1 VLISYWLGTVNRM
14 SGRHAHLESQSAFN
28 PIGEGYRYLL
38 LTIITV
44 AVIFSATVL
53 VLSAAS
59 QPKVVATV
67 SGAVPTAM
75 PANMPGMGPSS
86 IAAPVAA
93 SAPVASAKPVTVN
106 EISRAASDVPPP
118 ITRTTPTIVVL
129 TLETK
134 EVVAKLDDGQTYS
147 YWTFDGTVP
156 GPMLRVRVGDTVELH
171 LKNAPGDLMQHSI
184 DLHAVNGPGGGSG
197 ATAVSPGKEATLTFK
212 ALNAGL
218 YVYHCATA
226 PIPMH
231 IINGMFGMI
240 LVEPVGGLPK
250 VDREYYVMQ
259 SELYTTTPFGAPGQH
274 DFSNDK
280 MLAEAPDYVL
290 FNGRV
295 GALTGAG
302 ALKAKVGEKIRI
314 YFGVGGFVDSNFH
327 IIGEIYDRVYPEGAL
342 GQPLENV
349 QTTLV
354 PAGGATAVE
363 FTVQVP
369 GRYLLVDHALPRALN
384 KGAAG
389 YLEVEGAPDP
399 SVFDGAAGSGH

>member
-1 VLISYWLGTVNRM
+1 M
-14 SGRHAHLESQSAFN
+14 SGHRLQVESRPVFN
-28 PIGEGYRYLL
+28 PMGEGYRYLL

-44 AVIFSATVL
+44 AVLFTSTVL
-53 VLSAAS
+53 VLTAAS
-59 QPKVVATV
+59 QPRAAATI
-67 SGAVPTAM
+67 SG
-75 PANMPGMGPSS
+75 PATMPGMDQSGSGTAP
-86 IAAPVAA
+86 AAAVAPA
-93 SAPVASAKPVTVN
+93 ASAKPVTVN

-118 ITRTTPTIVVL
+118 ITRTAPTTVVV

-134 EVVAKLDDGQTYS
+134 EVVAKLDDAQTYS

-171 LKNAPGDLMQHSI
+171 LKNAPGDVMQHSI
-184 DLHAVNGPGGGSG
+184 DLHAVNGPGGG
-197 ATAVSPGKEATLTFK
+197 ATATVVLPGQEAKFTFK

-226 PIPMH
+226 PVPMH

-250 VDREYYVMQ
+250 VDHEYYVMQ
-259 SELYTTTPFGAPGQH
+259 SELYTTTPFGTAGHH

-280 MLAEAPDYVL
+280 LLAELPDYVL

-302 ALKAKVGEKIRI
+302 ALKAKVGEKVRI

-327 IIGEIYDRVYPEGAL
+327 VIGEIFDRVYPEGAL

-363 FTVQVP
+363 FTVNVP
-369 GRYLLVDHALPRALN
+369 GRYTLVDHALPRALN

-399 SVFDGAAGSGH
+399 SVFDGALSGPGH

>member
-1 VLISYWLGTVNRM
+1 M
-14 SGRHAHLESQSAFN
+14 SGQRSHLDSRPIFN
-28 PIGEGYRYLL
+28 PAGEGYRYLL

-44 AVIFSATVL
+44 AVVFASSVV

-59 QPKVVATV
+59 QPK
-67 SGAVPTAM
+67 TASVTPAAAPM
-75 PANMPGMGPSS
+75 PSNMPGMDHSATSTVPLAA
-86 IAAPVAA
+86 AAPAA
-93 SAPVASAKPVTVN
+93 SAKLVTVS

-118 ITRTTPTIVVL
+118 ITRTTPTTVVV

-171 LKNAPGDLMQHSI
+171 IKNAPGDLMQHSI

-197 ATAVSPGKEATLTFK
+197 ATAVAPGAEAKFTFK

-250 VDREYYVMQ
+250 VDHEYYVMQ
-259 SELYTTTPFGAPGQH
+259 SELYTTTPFGTPGQH
-274 DFSNDK
+274 DFSNEK
-280 MLAEAPDYVL
+280 LLAESPDYVL

-295 GALTGAG
+295 GALTGTG
-302 ALKAKVGEKIRI
+302 ALKAKVGETVRI

-327 IIGEIYDRVYPEGAL
+327 VIGEIFDRVYPEGAL

-349 QTTLV
+349 QTTLI

-363 FTVQVP
+363 FTLNVP

-389 YLEVEGAPDP
+389 YLEVEGSPAP
-399 SVFDGAAGSGH
+399 SVFDGAPGPGH

>member
-1 VLISYWLGTVNRM
+1 MLADDHRYGQRM
-14 SGRHAHLESQSAFN
+14 RGQRLQLESRPVFN
-28 PIGEGYRYLL
+28 PVGEAYRYLL

-44 AVIFSATVL
+44 AVLFTSSVL
-53 VLSAAS
+53 MRGMDR
-59 QPKVVATV
+59 
-67 SGAVPTAM
+67 SGVGTA
-75 PANMPGMGPSS
+75 PA
-86 IAAPVAA
+86 AAPEPA
-93 SAPVASAKPVTVN
+93 ASAKPVTVN
-106 EISRAASDVPPP
+106 EISRAASDVPAP
-118 ITRTTPTIVVL
+118 ITRTSPTTVVV

-134 EVVAKLDDGQTYS
+134 EVTAKLDDGQTYS

-156 GPMLRVRVGDTVELH
+156 GPMLRVRFGDTVELH
-171 LKNAPGDLMQHSI
+171 LKNAPNEVMQHSI
-184 DLHAVNGPGGGSG
+184 DLHAVNGPGGG
-197 ATAVSPGKEATLTFK
+197 ATATMVSPGQETKFTFK

-226 PIPMH
+226 PVPMH

-240 LVEPVGGLPK
+240 LVEPAGGLPK
-250 VDREYYVMQ
+250 VDHEYYVMQ
-259 SELYTTTPFGAPGQH
+259 SELYTNAAFGTPGHH

-280 MLAEAPDYVL
+280 LLAESPDYVL

-295 GALTGAG
+295 GALTGTG
-302 ALKAKVGEKIRI
+302 ALKAKVGEKVRI

-327 IIGEIYDRVYPEGAL
+327 VIGEIFDRVYPEGAL

-363 FTVQVP
+363 FTLNVP
-369 GRYLLVDHALPRALN
+369 GRYTLVDHALPRALN

-399 SVFDGAAGSGH
+399 SIFDGALSGPGH

>member
-1 VLISYWLGTVNRM
+1 MIDRYPPYRQT
-14 SGRHAHLESQSAFN
+14 FN
-28 PIGEGYRYLL
+28 PVGEGYRYLL

-44 AVIFSATVL
+44 AVVFASTVV

-59 QPKVVATV
+59 KTNTAPIQPGLT
-67 SGAVPTAM
+67 M
-75 PANMPGMGPSS
+75 PADMPGMSAPSTG
-86 IAAPVAA
+86 AAPAA
-93 SAPVASAKPVTVN
+93 AAGPIASAKPVTVQ
-106 EISRAASDVPPP
+106 EIARPASDVPPP
-118 ITRTTPTIVVL
+118 ITRSTPTTVVV

-171 LKNAPGDLMQHSI
+171 LKNAANDLMQHSI
-184 DLHAVNGPGGGSG
+184 DLHAVTGPGGGSG
-197 ATAVSPGKEATLTFK
+197 ATTVMPGKEAKLTFK
-212 ALNAGL
+212 ALNPGL

-231 IINGMFGMI
+231 ILNGMFGMI
-240 LVEPVGGLPK
+240 LVEPAGGLPK
-250 VDREYYVMQ
+250 VDHEYYVMQ
-259 SELYTTTPFGAPGQH
+259 SELYTNAAFGTAGHH
-274 DFSNDK
+274 DYSNDK
-280 MLAEAPDYVL
+280 VVNETPDYVL

-295 GALTGAG
+295 GSLAGTG
-302 ALKAKVGEKIRI
+302 ALKAKVGESVRI

-327 IIGEIYDRVYPEGAL
+327 IIGEIFDRVYPEGAL

-363 FTVQVP
+363 FKLQVP

-384 KGAAG
+384 KGAVG
-389 YLEVEGAPDP
+389 YLDVEGAADP
-399 SVFDGAAGSGH
+399 TVFDGAAGAGH

>member
-1 VLISYWLGTVNRM
+1 M
-14 SGRHAHLESQSAFN
+14 SGHRSQLPSRPVFN
-28 PIGEGYRYLL
+28 PLGEGYRYLL

-44 AVIFSATVL
+44 AVLFTSTVL
-53 VLSAAS
+53 VLSTAS
-59 QPKVVATV
+59 QPKVSTTVAGPV
-67 SGAVPTAM
+67 ATAM
-75 PANMPGMGPSS
+75 PADMPAMSPAPIGATT
-86 IAAPVAA
+86 AAA
-93 SAPVASAKPVTVN
+93 AKPVTVN

-118 ITRTTPTIVVL
+118 ITRTTPTTVVL

-171 LKNAPGDLMQHSI
+171 LKNAPGDVMQHSI

-197 ATAVSPGKEATLTFK
+197 ATAVSPGQESKLTFK

-226 PIPMH
+226 PIPTH

-250 VDREYYVMQ
+250 VDHEFYVMQ
-259 SELYTTTPFGAPGQH
+259 SELYTTTAFGTPGHH
-274 DFSNDK
+274 DFSNEK
-280 MLAEAPDYVL
+280 LLAEAPDYVL

-295 GALTGAG
+295 GALIGTGA
-302 ALKAKVGEKIRI
+302 LTAKVGETIRI

-327 IIGEIYDRVYPEGAL
+327 IIGEIFDRVYPEGAL

-363 FTVQVP
+363 LRLNVP

-384 KGAAG
+384 KGALG
-389 YLEVEGAPDP
+389 HLEVAGAPDP
-399 SVFDGAAGSGH
+399 SVFDGAPGSGH

>member
-1 VLISYWLGTVNRM
+1 MTTDTIQRM
-14 SGRHAHLESQSAFN
+14 SERRLQLESRPRFD
-28 PIGEGYRYLL
+28 PLGEGYRYLL

-44 AVIFSATVL
+44 AVLFTSTVL
-53 VLSAAS
+53 VLTAAS
-59 QPKVVATV
+59 QPKAVATLP
-67 SGAVPTAM
+67 GPATM
-75 PANMPGMGPSS
+75 PANMPGMDQSGIST
-86 IAAPVAA
+86 APAGATVPA
-93 SAPVASAKPVTVN
+93 ASAKPVTVN

-118 ITRTTPTIVVL
+118 ITRTTPTTVVI

-134 EVVAKLDDGQTYS
+134 EVIAKLDEGQTYS

-156 GPMLRVRVGDTVELH
+156 GPMLRVLVGDTVEFH

-184 DLHAVNGPGGGSG
+184 DLHAVNGPGGGAT
-197 ATAVSPGKEATLTFK
+197 ATAVSPGKEAKFRFK
-212 ALNAGL
+212 ALNPGL
-218 YVYHCATA
+218 YVYHCATG

-250 VDREYYVMQ
+250 VDHEYYVMQ
-259 SELYTTTPFGAPGQH
+259 SELYTTTPFGTPGH
-274 DFSNDK
+274 HEFSNEK
-280 MLAEAPDYVL
+280 LLAESPDYVL

-302 ALKAKVGEKIRI
+302 ALKAKVGEKVRI

-327 IIGEIYDRVYPEGAL
+327 VIGEIFDRVYPEGAL

-363 FTVQVP
+363 FTVNVP

-399 SVFDGAAGSGH
+399 SIFDGVVSGAGH

>member
-1 VLISYWLGTVNRM
+1 M
-14 SGRHAHLESQSAFN
+14 SNPSLPSHHAFDPRS
-28 PIGEGYRYLL
+28 EGYRYLL

-44 AVIFSATVL
+44 AVLFTSTVV
-53 VLSAAS
+53 VLAAAS
-59 QPKVVATV
+59 QPKASATV
-67 SGAVPTAM
+67 SQPAIM
-75 PANMPGMGPSS
+75 PAMPGMTTPDGGAAAG
-86 IAAPVAA
+86 AAP
-93 SAPVASAKPVTVN
+93 APIASAKPVTVK
-106 EISRAASDVPPP
+106 EISRPASDVPPP
-118 ITRTTPTIVVL
+118 ITRTTPEKVVI

-134 EVVAKLDDGQTYS
+134 EAIATLGEGQTYS

-171 LKNAPGDLMQHSI
+171 LKNAPTDTMQHSI

-197 ATAVSPGKEATLTFK
+197 ATAVSPGKEAVLTFK
-212 ALNAGL
+212 ALNPGL

-250 VDREYYVMQ
+250 VDHEYYVMQ
-259 SELYTTTPFGAPGQH
+259 SELYTNAAFGTLGHH

-280 MLAEAPDYVL
+280 MLNESPDNVL

-295 GALTGAG
+295 GALTGTG
-302 ALKAKVGEKIRI
+302 ALTAKVGETVRI
-314 YFGVGGFVDSNFH
+314 YFGVGGFVDSNLH
-327 IIGEIYDRVYPEGAL
+327 IIGEIFDRIYPEGAL
-342 GQPLENV
+342 GHPLDNV

-363 FTVQVP
+363 FTFQVP

-384 KGAAG
+384 KGAVG
-389 YLEVEGAPDP
+389 YLEVEGAPNP
-399 SVFDGAAGSGH
+399 AVFDGAAGAGH

>member
-1 VLISYWLGTVNRM
+1 MAREA
-14 SGRHAHLESQSAFN
+14 RPAFN
-28 PIGEGYRYLL
+28 PVGEGFRYLL

-44 AVIFSATVL
+44 AVLFTSTVV
-53 VLSAAS
+53 VLTAAS
-59 QPKVVATV
+59 QPKAALTIAGPVT
-67 SGAVPTAM
+67 TAM
-75 PANMPGMGPSS
+75 PATMPGMSRSPIS
-86 IAAPVAA
+86 AAPAA
-93 SAPVASAKPVTVN
+93 AAAPAASAKPVTVT
-106 EISRAASDVPPP
+106 EISRAASDVPRP
-118 ITRTTPTIVVL
+118 ITRSTPTTVVV

-134 EVVAKLDDGQTYS
+134 EVVAKLDDGQTYN

-171 LKNAPGDLMQHSI
+171 IKNAPGDVMQHSI

-197 ATAVSPGKEATLTFK
+197 ATAVSPGQDAKLIFK
-212 ALNAGL
+212 ALSPGL
-218 YVYHCATA
+218 FVYHCATA

-250 VDREYYVMQ
+250 VDREFYVMQ
-259 SELYTTTPFGAPGQH
+259 SELYTTTPFGTPGQH
-274 DFSNDK
+274 DFSNEK
-280 MLAEAPDYVL
+280 LLAESPDYVL

-302 ALKAKVGEKIRI
+302 ALTAKVGETVRI

-327 IIGEIYDRVYPEGAL
+327 IIGEIFDRVYPEGAL

-363 FTVQVP
+363 FRLNVP

-384 KGAAG
+384 RGAAG

-399 SVFDGAAGSGH
+399 SVFDGAPGLGH

>member
-1 VLISYWLGTVNRM
+1 M
-14 SGRHAHLESQSAFN
+14 
-28 PIGEGYRYLL
+28 GEGYRYLL

-44 AVIFSATVL
+44 AVLFTSTVL
-53 VLSAAS
+53 VLGAAS
-59 QPKVVATV
+59 QPKASAATLR
-67 SGAVPTAM
+67 
-75 PANMPGMGPSS
+75 PADMPGMTTPGSG
-86 IAAPVAA
+86 AAPGAA
-93 SAPVASAKPVTVN
+93 AGPIASAKPVTAK
-106 EISRAASDVPPP
+106 EISRPASDVPPP
-118 ITRTTPTIVVL
+118 ITRTTPTTVVV

-134 EVVAKLDDGQTYS
+134 EVIATLGEGQTYS

-171 LKNAPGDLMQHSI
+171 LKNAPGDIMQHSI

-197 ATAVSPGKEATLTFK
+197 ATAVSPGQEAKLTFK

-250 VDREYYVMQ
+250 VDHEYYVMQ
-259 SELYTTTPFGAPGQH
+259 SELYTNAAFGTPGHH

-280 MLAEAPDYVL
+280 LLNESPDYVL

-295 GALTGAG
+295 GSLTGTGALT
-302 ALKAKVGEKIRI
+302 AKVGESVRI

-327 IIGEIYDRVYPEGAL
+327 IIGEIFDRVYPEGAL

-389 YLEVEGAPDP
+389 YLEVEGAPNP
-399 SVFDGAAGSGH
+399 SVFDGAPGAGH

>member
-1 VLISYWLGTVNRM
+1 MSNRD
-14 SGRHAHLESQSAFN
+14 LTTQSRPAFN
-28 PIGEGYRYLL
+28 PLGEGYRYVL

-44 AVIFSATVL
+44 AVLFTSTVL
-53 VLSAAS
+53 VLGAAS
-59 QPKVVATV
+59 QSKA
-67 SGAVPTAM
+67 SAAILVPAD
-75 PANMPGMGPSS
+75 MPGMTTPGSG
-86 IAAPVAA
+86 AAPGAA
-93 SAPVASAKPVTVN
+93 AGPIASAKPVSVK
-106 EISRAASDVPPP
+106 EISRPASDVPPP
-118 ITRTTPTIVVL
+118 ITRTTPTTVVV

-134 EVVAKLDDGQTYS
+134 EVIATLGEGQTYS

-171 LKNAPGDLMQHSI
+171 LKNAPGDIMQHSI

-197 ATAVSPGKEATLTFK
+197 ATAVSPGQEAKLTFK

-250 VDREYYVMQ
+250 VDHEYYVMQ
-259 SELYTTTPFGAPGQH
+259 SELYTNAAFGTPGHH

-280 MLAEAPDYVL
+280 LLNETPDYVL

-295 GALTGAG
+295 GSLTGTG
-302 ALKAKVGEKIRI
+302 ALKAKVGESVRI

-327 IIGEIYDRVYPEGAL
+327 IIGEIFDRVYPEGAL

-389 YLEVEGAPDP
+389 YLEVEGAPNP
-399 SVFDGAAGSGH
+399 SVFDGAPGAGH

>member
-1 VLISYWLGTVNRM
+1 M
-14 SGRHAHLESQSAFN
+14 
-28 PIGEGYRYLL
+28 GEGYRYLL

-44 AVIFSATVL
+44 AVLFTSTVL
-53 VLSAAS
+53 VLTAAS
-59 QPKVVATV
+59 QPRAAAAIPGPAT
-67 SGAVPTAM
+67 
-75 PANMPGMGPSS
+75 MPGMDQPGIGTAPAAAAGP
-86 IAAPVAA
+86 A
-93 SAPVASAKPVTVN
+93 ASAKPVTVT
-106 EISRAASDVPPP
+106 EISRAASDVPAP
-118 ITRTTPTIVVL
+118 ITRTSPTTVVV

-134 EVVAKLDDGQTYS
+134 EVIATLGEGQTYS

-171 LKNAPGDLMQHSI
+171 LKNAPNDLMQHSI
-184 DLHAVNGPGGGSG
+184 DLHAVNGPGGGG
-197 ATAVSPGKEATLTFK
+197 TATIASPGQEAKFTFK

-226 PIPMH
+226 PVPMH

-240 LVEPVGGLPK
+240 LVEPAGGLPK
-250 VDREYYVMQ
+250 VDHEYYVMQ
-259 SELYTTTPFGAPGQH
+259 SELYTTTAFGAPGHH

-280 MLAEAPDYVL
+280 LLAESPDYVL

-295 GALTGAG
+295 GALTGTG
-302 ALKAKVGEKIRI
+302 ALKAKVGEKVRI

-327 IIGEIYDRVYPEGAL
+327 IIGEIFDRVYPEGAL
-342 GQPLENV
+342 GQPLDNV

-363 FTVQVP
+363 FTVNVP
-369 GRYLLVDHALPRALN
+369 GRYTLVDHALPRALN

-389 YLEVEGAPDP
+389 YLEVEGTPDP
-399 SVFDGAAGSGH
+399 SVFDGALSGPGH

>member
-1 VLISYWLGTVNRM
+1 MIDRLPAPARRT
-14 SGRHAHLESQSAFN
+14 FN
-28 PIGEGYRYLL
+28 PLGEGYRYLL

-44 AVIFSATVL
+44 AVLFTSTVL
-53 VLSAAS
+53 VLAASS
-59 QPKVVATV
+59 QPKAT
-67 SGAVPTAM
+67 TTTIQT
-75 PANMPGMGPSS
+75 PANMPATMPGMTTTGGGAVAG
-86 IAAPVAA
+86 AAP
-93 SAPVASAKPVTVN
+93 APIASAKPVTVK
-106 EISRAASDVPPP
+106 EISRPASDVPPP
-118 ITRTTPTIVVL
+118 ITRTTPAKIVV

-134 EVVAKLDDGQTYS
+134 EVIATLDEGTTFS

-171 LKNAPGDLMQHSI
+171 LKNAPNDLMQHSI

-197 ATAVSPGKEATLTFK
+197 ATAVMPGKEAVLTFK

-226 PIPMH
+226 PIPIH
-231 IINGMFGMI
+231 ITNGMFGLI

-250 VDREYYVMQ
+250 VDHEYYVMQ
-259 SELYTTTPFGAPGQH
+259 SELYTNAAFGTPGHH
-274 DFSNDK
+274 DVSNDK
-280 MLAEAPDYVL
+280 LLNESPDYVL

-302 ALKAKVGEKIRI
+302 SLTAKVGESVRI
-314 YFGVGGFVDSNFH
+314 YFGVGGFVSSNFH
-327 IIGEIYDRVYPEGAL
+327 IIGEIFDRVYPEGAL
-342 GQPLENV
+342 GQPLTNV
-349 QTTLV
+349 QTTAV
-354 PAGGATAVE
+354 PAGGAMAVE

-389 YLEVEGAPDP
+389 YLEVSGAADP
-399 SVFDGAAGSGH
+399 SIFDGAAGAGH

>member
-1 VLISYWLGTVNRM
+1 MSNR
-14 SGRHAHLESQSAFN
+14 SLSAPSRHALT
-28 PIGEGYRYLL
+28 PVGEGYRYLL

-44 AVIFSATVL
+44 AVLFTSTVL
-53 VLSAAS
+53 VLAAAS
-59 QPKVVATV
+59 QPKA
-67 SGAVPTAM
+67 SAAIP
-75 PANMPGMGPSS
+75 MPGMTTPGSG
-86 IAAPVAA
+86 AAPGAA
-93 SAPVASAKPVTVN
+93 PAPIASAKPVTVK
-106 EISRAASDVPPP
+106 EISRPASDVPPP
-118 ITRTTPTIVVL
+118 ITRTTPTTVVV

-134 EVVAKLDDGQTYS
+134 EVIATLGEGQTYS

-197 ATAVSPGKEATLTFK
+197 ATAVSPGLEAKLTFK
-212 ALNAGL
+212 ALNPGI
-218 YVYHCATA
+218 YVYHCATP

-231 IINGMFGMI
+231 IVNGMFGMI

-250 VDREYYVMQ
+250 VDHEYYVMQ
-259 SELYTTTPFGAPGQH
+259 SELYTNAAFGTPGHH

-280 MLAEAPDYVL
+280 LLNESPDYVL

-295 GALTGAG
+295 GALTGTG
-302 ALKAKVGEKIRI
+302 ALKAKVGESVRI

-327 IIGEIYDRVYPEGAL
+327 VIGEIFDRVYPEGAL

-389 YLEVEGAPDP
+389 YLEVEGAPNP
-399 SVFDGAAGSGH
+399 SVFDGASGAGH

>member
-1 VLISYWLGTVNRM
+1 MNTQLQN
-14 SGRHAHLESQSAFN
+14 ESRPVFH
-28 PIGEGYRYLL
+28 PVGEGYRYLL

-44 AVIFSATVL
+44 AVVLTSTVL
-53 VLSAAS
+53 VLTAFGQPKGVARSSVPGAAANVPGMDHSGVSAA
-59 QPKVVATV
+59 A
-67 SGAVPTAM
+67 GA
-75 PANMPGMGPSS
+75 PS
-86 IAAPVAA
+86 AAK
-93 SAPVASAKPVTVN
+93 AKTVTVK

-118 ITRTTPTIVVL
+118 ITRTTPTTVVVN
-129 TLETK
+129 LETK
-134 EVVAKLDDGQTYS
+134 EVTATLDDGQTYD

-171 LKNAPGDLMQHSI
+171 LKNAPTDVMQHSI
-184 DLHAVNGPGGGSG
+184 DLHAVNGPGGGAA
-197 ATAVSPGKEATLTFK
+197 ATNVSPGKEAKFTFK

-218 YVYHCATA
+218 YVYHCATG
-226 PIPMH
+226 PVPMH

-250 VDREYYVMQ
+250 VDHEYYVMQ
-259 SELYTTTPFGAPGQH
+259 SELYTTTAFGTPGH
-274 DFSNDK
+274 HEFSNDK
-280 MLAEAPDYVL
+280 LVSESPDYVL

-295 GALTGAG
+295 GALTGPG
-302 ALKAKVGEKIRI
+302 VLKAKVGEKVRI
-314 YFGVGGFVDSNFH
+314 YFGVGGFVSSNFH
-327 IIGEIYDRVYPEGAL
+327 VIGEIFDRVYPEGAL

-363 FTVQVP
+363 FTVNVP
-369 GRYLLVDHALPRALN
+369 GRYTLVDHALARALN

-399 SVFDGAAGSGH
+399 SIFDGALSAPGQ

>member
-1 VLISYWLGTVNRM
+1 
-14 SGRHAHLESQSAFN
+14 
-28 PIGEGYRYLL
+28 
-38 LTIITV
+38 
-44 AVIFSATVL
+44 
-53 VLSAAS
+53 
-59 QPKVVATV
+59 
-67 SGAVPTAM
+67 M
-75 PANMPGMGPSS
+75 PADMPGMVMPSTG
-86 IAAPVAA
+86 AAPAA
-93 SAPVASAKPVTVN
+93 AAGPIASAKPVTVQD
-106 EISRAASDVPPP
+106 IARPASDVPPP
-118 ITRTTPTIVVL
+118 ITRTTPTKVVI

-171 LKNAPGDLMQHSI
+171 LKNAANDLMQHSI
-184 DLHAVNGPGGGSG
+184 DLHAVTGPGGGSG
-197 ATAVSPGKEATLTFK
+197 ATAVMPGKESMLTFK
-212 ALNAGL
+212 ALNPGL

-231 IINGMFGMI
+231 ILNGMFGMI
-240 LVEPVGGLPK
+240 LVEPAGGLPK
-250 VDREYYVMQ
+250 VDHEYYVMQ
-259 SELYTTTPFGAPGQH
+259 SELYTNAAFGTPGHH
-274 DFSNDK
+274 DYSNDK
-280 MLAEAPDYVL
+280 VLNETPDYVL

-295 GALTGAG
+295 GSLVGTG
-302 ALKAKVGEKIRI
+302 ALKAKVGESVRI

-327 IIGEIYDRVYPEGAL
+327 IIGEIFDRVYPEGAL

-389 YLEVEGAPDP
+389 YLEVEGAADP
-399 SVFDGAAGSGH
+399 SFFDGVGGAGH

>member
-1 VLISYWLGTVNRM
+1 MNERRLQPRP
-14 SGRHAHLESQSAFN
+14 RSAFD
-28 PIGEGYRYLL
+28 PAGEGYRYLL

-44 AVIFSATVL
+44 AVVFTSTVL
-53 VLSAAS
+53 VLGAAS
-59 QPKVVATV
+59 QSKASATT
-67 SGAVPTAM
+67 SQPAVM
-75 PANMPGMGPSS
+75 PADMPGMTTSGGG
-86 IAAPVAA
+86 AAPGT
-93 SAPVASAKPVTVN
+93 APAPIASAKAVTVK
-106 EISRAASDVPPP
+106 EISRPASDVPPP
-118 ITRTTPTIVVL
+118 ITRTTPTTVVI

-134 EVVAKLDDGQTYS
+134 EVTATLDTGQTYS

-171 LKNAPGDLMQHSI
+171 LKNAANDLMQHSI

-197 ATAVSPGKEATLTFK
+197 ATAVSPGKEAVLTFK
-212 ALNAGL
+212 ALNPGL

-240 LVEPVGGLPK
+240 FVEPVGGLPK
-250 VDREYYVMQ
+250 VDHEYYVMQ
-259 SELYTTTPFGAPGQH
+259 SELYTNAAFGTPGHH

-280 MLAEAPDYVL
+280 MLNETPDYVL

-302 ALKAKVGEKIRI
+302 ALTAKVGESVRI

-327 IIGEIYDRVYPEGAL
+327 VIGEIFDRVYPEGAL

-363 FTVQVP
+363 FTVEVP

-384 KGAAG
+384 KGAVG
-389 YLEVEGAPDP
+389 YLEVEGAPNP
-399 SVFDGAAGSGH
+399 SVFDGTGTGGH

>member
-1 VLISYWLGTVNRM
+1 MIERLPAPARRT
-14 SGRHAHLESQSAFN
+14 FN
-28 PIGEGYRYLL
+28 PLGEGYRYAL
-38 LTIITV
+38 LTLITV
-44 AVIFSATVL
+44 AVLFTSTVL

-59 QPKVVATV
+59 QSKAASTTIQP
-67 SGAVPTAM
+67 GANNAGT
-75 PANMPGMGPSS
+75 MPGMTTTGGGAVAG
-86 IAAPVAA
+86 AAP
-93 SAPVASAKPVTVN
+93 APITSAKPVTVK
-106 EISRAASDVPPP
+106 EISRPASDVPPP
-118 ITRTTPTIVVL
+118 ITRTTPAKVVV

-134 EVVAKLDDGQTYS
+134 EVIATLDEGTTFS

-156 GPMLRVRVGDTVELH
+156 GPMLRVRVGDTIELH
-171 LKNAPGDLMQHSI
+171 LKNAPNDLMQHSI

-197 ATAVSPGKEATLTFK
+197 ATAVMPGKEAILTFK

-226 PIPMH
+226 PIPVH
-231 IINGMFGMI
+231 ITNGMFGLI

-250 VDREYYVMQ
+250 VDHEYYVMQ
-259 SELYTTTPFGAPGQH
+259 SELYTNASIGTPGHH
-274 DFSNDK
+274 DVSNDK
-280 MLAEAPDYVL
+280 LLNESPDYVL

-302 ALKAKVGEKIRI
+302 SLTAKVGESVRI
-314 YFGVGGFVDSNFH
+314 YFGVGGFVSSNFH
-327 IIGEIYDRVYPEGAL
+327 IIGEIFDRLYPEGSFNS
-342 GQPLENV
+342 PHDNV

-354 PAGGATAVE
+354 PAGGAMAVE

-389 YLEVEGAPDP
+389 YLEVTGAADP
-399 SVFDGAAGSGH
+399 SIFDGAAGAGH

>member
-1 VLISYWLGTVNRM
+1 M
-14 SGRHAHLESQSAFN
+14 
-28 PIGEGYRYLL
+28 GEGYRYLL

-44 AVIFSATVL
+44 AVLFTSTVL
-53 VLSAAS
+53 VLTAAS
-59 QPKVVATV
+59 QPKAAATIA
-67 SGAVPTAM
+67 G
-75 PANMPGMGPSS
+75 PATMPGTDPSS
-86 IAAPVAA
+86 ISTAPAAAAAPA
-93 SAPVASAKPVTVN
+93 ASAKPVTVN

-118 ITRTTPTIVVL
+118 ITRTTPTTVVV

-134 EVVAKLDDGQTYS
+134 EVIATLGEGQTYS

-156 GPMLRVRVGDTVELH
+156 GPMIRTRVGDTVEFH

-197 ATAVSPGKEATLTFK
+197 ATAVSPGQEAKFTFK
-212 ALNAGL
+212 ALNPGL

-250 VDREYYVMQ
+250 VDHEYYVMQ
-259 SELYTTTPFGAPGQH
+259 SELYTNAAFGTPGHH
-274 DFSNDK
+274 DVSNEK
-280 MLAEAPDYVL
+280 LLAESPDYVL

-302 ALKAKVGEKIRI
+302 ALKATVGESIRI
-314 YFGVGGFVDSNFH
+314 FFGVGGFMGSNFH
-327 IIGEIYDRVYPEGAL
+327 VIGEIFDRVYPEGAL

-349 QTTLV
+349 QTTFV

-389 YLEVEGAPDP
+389 YLEVDGAPNP
-399 SVFDGAAGSGH
+399 AVFDGAPGAGH